1 MKLARSQ
8 RDNPLSRL
16 NTALLAKRI
25 TAWYR
30 ENKRILP
37 WRESQDPYRIWIS
50 EIMLQQTMVAAVVPY
65 YEKFMRSFP
74 NVESLAKARLEEV
87 LEHWSGLGY
96 YSRARNLH
104 KAALILSKNGFP
116 QTAAELEE
124 LPGLGP
130 YTSRALA
137 SLAFNEKVGVLDGNV
152 IRVLCRVAG
161 APVQHWKPA
170 GREVLQQTADALAQ
184 HENPSDLN
192 QALME
197 LGATVCTTHNPAC
210 LLCPWQAS
218 CVARKQNLIETL
230 PLKKPRKDSEIW
242 FWQPHVKIEKN
253 RVALVQ
259 NTDLPFLRGQWVF
272 PGKIQQ
278 LKKRPEKFDLRHGIT
293 HHDIYIQILKSPKKL
308 SAQEKL
314 KWCQVREISSLNPSI
329 LLKKILGFV
338 AV

>member
-1 MKLARSQ
+1 MKSVRSQ
-8 RDNPLSRL
+8 RDNPLSAL
-16 NTALLAKRI
+16 NTSLLAKRI
-25 TAWYR
+25 VLWYR

-37 WRESQDPYRIWIS
+37 WRASQDPYRIWIS

-74 NVESLAKARLEEV
+74 TVESLAKAKLEKV

-104 KAALILSKNGFP
+104 KAALLFAKNGFP
-116 QTAAELEE
+116 ETASQLQEF
-124 LPGLGP
+124 PGLGP
-130 YTSRALA
+130 YTSRAIA
-137 SLAFNEKVGVLDGNV
+137 ALAFGEKVGVLDGNV

-161 APVQHWKPA
+161 AAVEHWKPA

-192 QALME
+192 QGLME

-210 LLCPWQAS
+210 LLCPWS
-218 CVARKQNLIETL
+218 SVCVARKQNLIEQL
-230 PLKKPRKDSEIW
+230 PLKKPRKESEIW
-242 FWQPHVKIEKN
+242 LWQPQVKFEKN

-259 NTDLPFLRGQWVF
+259 NSDLPFLRGQWVF

-278 LKKRPEKFDLRHGIT
+278 MKKKPEKFDLRHGIT
-293 HHDIYIQILKSPKKL
+293 HHDIYIQVEKSPKTFRV
-308 SAQEKL
+308 QEEL
-314 KWCQVREISSLNPSI
+314 KWCQIKEISSVNPSI
-329 LLKKILGFV
+329 LLKKVLRFLES
-338 AV
+338 